1 MPHHEHLH
9 HPGNHLVS
17 GGDSSKGVVS
27 EPQWSSNPP
36 PVATALNRHGLK
48 PVTPAAGTDGM
59 AQGHWNE
66 CPPSSLDRSSSLRP
80 WARTEHD
87 IE

>member
-1 MPHHEHLH
+1 MGIWPRPRCTTMSTFITQVTTWFLR
-9 HPGNHLVS
+9 
-17 GGDSSKGVVS
+17 GDSYKGVVS

-66 CPPSSLDRSSSLRP
+66 CPPHPP
-80 WARTEHD
+80 WALAAV
-87 IE
+87 